1 MSCNCCGN
9 INCGC
14 FSEATCSDPGMDAT
28 GKYLY
33 ILDSQFCPRRL
44 ENQNGFLYYG
54 SNGLRFSDSPR
65 VPLAELEVEEGDTFG
80 SLVINSG
87 SNGIFRRVVPASGV
101 DGFLK
106 ADGSGN
112 LVFADPTAASI
123 PDPLTLDTI
132 NVTTLNATDTN
143 VSGTPT
149 FTGLQ
154 EDTVV
159 SIVGLNGS
167 NQLVKG
173 QQQTISVA
181 SFYETNNPAGV
192 GTPNW
197 NFPPS
202 SVANVQIGNELSD
215 ADGIASVV
223 DSATIKIDKS
233 GSYVIEWQG
242 QFTGWNPDGVNS
254 RGQVFNPGLW
264 LTVNGVIVNKGN
276 ISVYQ
281 DREIGGTSLGRHV
294 AVSLNAGDVI
304 RLRGNGG
311 MRPGTSGGRGTGL
324 QGVGIVLTKYK

>member
-1 MSCNCCGN
+1 MSCCSCTPCTCTESACG
-9 INCGC
+9 
-14 FSEATCSDPGMDAT
+14 DPGLETTA
-28 GKYLY
+28 KHLY
-33 ILDSQFCPRRL
+33 VLDSQFCPRRL

-80 SLVINSG
+80 SLVICSG

-106 ADGSGN
+106 ANGDGTVS
-112 LVFADPTAASI
+112 FADPTAASI

-132 NVTTLNATDTN
+132 NVSTLNATDAN
-143 VSGTPT
+143 ISGTLT
-149 FTGLQ
+149 LTGMQ
-154 EDTVV
+154 DDTVV
-159 SIVGLNGS
+159 SVVGLNGS

-181 SFYETNNPAGV
+181 SFYETNDPAGV

-197 NFPPS
+197 TYPATATS
-202 SVANVQIGNELSD
+202 NVMIGNELSD

-223 DSATIKIDKS
+223 DSATVKIDKA

-242 QFTGWNPDGVNS
+242 QYSSSNPNGGNS
-254 RGQVFNPGLW
+254 AGTSYRPGLW
-264 LTVNGVIVNKGN
+264 LTINGVVVNKGN
-276 ISVYQ
+276 IEVFQ
-281 DREIGGTSLGRHV
+281 DRNVSGLAAGRHV
-294 AVSLNAGDVI
+294 AVSLNVGDVI
-304 RLRGNGG
+304 RLRGNGN
-311 MRPGTSGGRGTGL
+311 MRPSTADGRGTGL